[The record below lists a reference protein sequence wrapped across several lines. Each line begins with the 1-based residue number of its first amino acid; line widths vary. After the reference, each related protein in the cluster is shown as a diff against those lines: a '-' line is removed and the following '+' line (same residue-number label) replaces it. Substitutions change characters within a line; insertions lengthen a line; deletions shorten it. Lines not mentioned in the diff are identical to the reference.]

1 MERFCSERF
10 FFIVELVVKD
20 FFSLSDFLVG
30 EEELSGSGGS
40 THKRGV
46 AALGFAAFRTQFL
59 AIWALLSLDAG
70 ENVFFCIFAHA
81 RVAAPRDRETLWRSE
96 LQRD

>member
-1 MERFCSERF
+1 MSVF

-40 THKRGV
+40 SHKRGV
-46 AALGFAAFRTQFL
+46 AALGFPAFRTQFL

-70 ENVFFCIFAHA
+70 ENVFFFFFIFAHA